1 VSAGV
6 ELAAGGAVG
15 GASRRSRPGFL
26 RIFRRS
32 RLGMTGAVLFACVL
46 FLALAAPVIAP
57 QSPMAL
63 DPAVRLQPPG
73 PAHWLG
79 TDDLGRD
86 VFSRVVYGSRV
97 SLDVGALVMICTALV
112 GVLGGVA
119 AGLFRAVDNVIMRLV
134 DVFLAIPSLLLA
146 IALLAALGPRLS
158 NIVVALTAAYVP
170 RMVRIVRSQVILTR
184 EMVFVEAAR
193 SLGASPERVAW
204 LHVLPNSLA
213 AVIVQA
219 TFTFAD
225 AVLTEAG
232 LSYLGVGEPPG
243 VPSWGNMLADG
254 RDYMTNAPWIMLFAG
269 LAILVCVLGLNLLGD
284 GLRDVSDPRA
294 RQI

>member
-1 VSAGV
+1 MQ
-6 ELAAGGAVG
+6 LAAGEA
-15 GASRRSRPGFL
+15 APRAARRSQPSFARV
-26 RIFRRS
+26 FRRN
-32 RLGMTGAVLFACVL
+32 RLGMAGAVLFACVL
-46 FLALAAPVIAP
+46 SMAVAAPVIAP
-57 QSPMAL
+57 QSPMAV
-63 DPAVRLQPPG
+63 DPAIRLHAPS
-73 PAHWLG
+73 AVHWFG

-86 VFSRVVYGSRV
+86 VFSRVVYGSRM
-97 SLDVGALVMICTALV
+97 SLDVGVLVMLFTTLV
-112 GVLGGVA
+112 GVLAGVA
-119 AGLFRAVDNVIMRLV
+119 AGFFRAVDNAIMRVV

-158 NIVVALTAAYVP
+158 NIVVALTAAYAP

-193 SLGASPERVAW
+193 SLGASAGRVAW
-204 LHVLPNSLA
+204 LHVLPNSVA

-254 RDYMTNAPWIMLFAG
+254 RDYMTEAPWIMLFAG

-294 RQI
+294 RQM

>member
-1 VSAGV
+1 V
-6 ELAAGGAVG
+6 AAVVNEAIDV
-15 GASRRSRPGFL
+15 APARRSQPSFV

-32 RLGMTGAVLFACVL
+32 RLGMTGAVLFACVVVM
-46 FLALAAPVIAP
+46 ALGAPLLAP
-57 QSPMAL
+57 QNPMAL
-63 DPAVRLQPPG
+63 DPSVRLRPPG
-73 PAHWLG
+73 ASHWLG

-97 SLDVGALVMICTALV
+97 SLDVGVLVMLFTTLV
-112 GVLGGVA
+112 GIIAGVA
-119 AGLFRAVDNVIMRLV
+119 AGFFRGVDNVIMRLV

-170 RMVRIVRSQVILTR
+170 RMVRVVRSQVILTR
-184 EMVFVEAAR
+184 EMIFVEAAR
-193 SLGASPERVAW
+193 SLGATAGRVAW
-204 LHVLPNSLA
+204 LHVLPNSFA
-213 AVIVQA
+213 AVIVQG

-254 RDYMTNAPWIMLFAG
+254 RDFITRAPWIMVFPA

-284 GLRDVSDPRA
+284 GLRDVSDPRS
-294 RQI
+294 REF

>member
-1 VSAGV
+1 MSAGV

>member
-1 VSAGV
+1 M
-6 ELAAGGAVG
+6 ELAADAAVG
-15 GASRRSRPGFL
+15 GGARRSRPSFI
-26 RIFRRS
+26 RMFRRN

-57 QSPMAL
+57 QNPMAL

-97 SLDVGALVMICTALV
+97 SLNVGVLVMLCTTLV
-112 GVLGGVA
+112 GVVAGVA
-119 AGLFRAVDNVIMRLV
+119 AGFFRTADNVIMRLV

-184 EMVFVEAAR
+184 EMVFVEAAQ
-193 SLGASPERVAW
+193 SLGASPGRVAW
-204 LHVLPNSLA
+204 LHVLPNSFA
-213 AVIVQA
+213 AVIVQG

-254 RDYMTNAPWIMLFAG
+254 RDYMTEAPWIMAYAG

-284 GLRDVSDPRA
+284 GLRDVSDPRS
-294 RQI
+294 RQL

>member
-1 VSAGV
+1 
-6 ELAAGGAVG
+6 
-15 GASRRSRPGFL
+15 
-26 RIFRRS
+26 
-32 RLGMTGAVLFACVL
+32 MTGAVLFACVL
-46 FLALAAPVIAP
+46 FMALAAPLIAP
-57 QSPMAL
+57 QNPMTL

-97 SLDVGALVMICTALV
+97 SLNVGVLVMVCTALV
-112 GVLGGVA
+112 GVMGGVA
-119 AGLFRAVDNVIMRLV
+119 AGFFRVLDNVLMRLV

-146 IALLAALGPRLS
+146 IALLAALGPRIS

-213 AVIVQA
+213 AVIVQS

-254 RDYMTNAPWIMLFAG
+254 RDYMTNAPWIMLYAS

-284 GLRDVSDPRA
+284 GLRDVSDPRT
-294 RQI
+294 RQT

>member
-1 VSAGV
+1 V
-6 ELAAGGAVG
+6 AAVVNEAIDV
-15 GASRRSRPGFL
+15 APARRSQPSFV

-32 RLGMTGAVLFACVL
+32 RLGMTGAVLFACVVVM
-46 FLALAAPVIAP
+46 ALGAPLLAP
-57 QSPMAL
+57 QNPMAL
-63 DPAVRLQPPG
+63 DPSVRLRPPG
-73 PAHWLG
+73 ASHWLG

-97 SLDVGALVMICTALV
+97 SLDVGVLVMLFTTLV
-112 GVLGGVA
+112 GIIAGVA
-119 AGLFRAVDNVIMRLV
+119 AGFFRGVDNVIMRLV

-170 RMVRIVRSQVILTR
+170 RMVRVVRSQVILTR
-184 EMVFVEAAR
+184 EMIFVEAAR
-193 SLGASPERVAW
+193 SLGATAGRVAW
-204 LHVLPNSLA
+204 LHVLPNSFA
-213 AVIVQA
+213 AVIVQG

-254 RDYMTNAPWIMLFAG
+254 RDFITKAPWIMVFPA

-284 GLRDVSDPRA
+284 GLRDVSDPRS
-294 RQI
+294 REF

>member
-1 VSAGV
+1 M
-6 ELAAGGAVG
+6 ELAAGGAVQR
-15 GASRRSRPGFL
+15 AARRSQPSFIRM
-26 RIFRRS
+26 FRRS
-32 RLGMTGAVLFACVL
+32 RLGMTGAAFFACVL
-46 FLALAAPVIAP
+46 FMALAAPLIAP
-57 QSPMAL
+57 QNPMAL
-63 DPAVRLQPPG
+63 DPAIRLSPPG
-73 PAHWLG
+73 AAHWLG

-97 SLDVGALVMICTALV
+97 SLDVGVLVMLFTALV
-112 GVLGGVA
+112 GVVAGVA
-119 AGLFRAVDNVIMRLV
+119 AGFFRAADNIIMRLV

-146 IALLAALGPRLS
+146 IALLAALGPNVS

-193 SLGASPERVAW
+193 SLGASAGRVAW

-243 VPSWGNMLADG
+243 VPSWGNILADG
-254 RDYMTNAPWIMLFAG
+254 RDYMTEAPWIMLFAG

-284 GLRDVSDPRA
+284 GLRDVSDPRS
-294 RQI
+294 RHT

>member
-1 VSAGV
+1 MSAGV

-184 EMVFVEAAR
+184 EMVFVEAAQ

>member
-1 VSAGV
+1 M
-6 ELAAGGAVG
+6 AAVVNEAIDV
-15 GASRRSRPGFL
+15 APARRSQPSFV

-32 RLGMTGAVLFACVL
+32 RLGMTGAVLFACVVVM
-46 FLALAAPVIAP
+46 ALGAPLLAP
-57 QSPMAL
+57 QNPMAL
-63 DPAVRLQPPG
+63 DPSVRLRPPG
-73 PAHWLG
+73 ASHWLG

-97 SLDVGALVMICTALV
+97 SLDVGVLVMLFTTLV
-112 GVLGGVA
+112 GIIAGVA
-119 AGLFRAVDNVIMRLV
+119 AGFFRGVDNVIMRLV

-170 RMVRIVRSQVILTR
+170 RMVRVVRSQVILTR
-184 EMVFVEAAR
+184 EMIFVEAAR
-193 SLGASPERVAW
+193 SLGATAGRVAW
-204 LHVLPNSLA
+204 LHVLPNSFA
-213 AVIVQA
+213 AVIVQG

-254 RDYMTNAPWIMLFAG
+254 RDFITKAPWIMVFPA

-284 GLRDVSDPRA
+284 GLRDVSDPRS
-294 RQI
+294 REF